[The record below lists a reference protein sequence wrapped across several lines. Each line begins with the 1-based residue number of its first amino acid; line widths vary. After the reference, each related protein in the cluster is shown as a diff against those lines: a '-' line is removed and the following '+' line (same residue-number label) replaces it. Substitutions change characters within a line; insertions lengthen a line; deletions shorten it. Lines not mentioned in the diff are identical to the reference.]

1 MTVAEAAADRA
12 EPVLAEP
19 ESRGTLEI
27 DASVLRKIVEHAADQ
42 APGTRHRARTV
53 AGLGVGESRP
63 TAKISAYDDGVDVA
77 LRVTLAYP
85 TPIRETVADVRERIS
100 RDLDRIAGQKV
111 RSLTVD
117 VGALQSDR
125 EPDEP
130 RVR

>member
-1 MTVAEAAADRA
+1 MTVETAAAA
-12 EPVLAEP
+12 PAPGTLAEP
-19 ESRGTLEI
+19 EVRGTLEI
-27 DASVLRKIVEHAADQ
+27 DPTVLRKIVEHAADQ

-63 TAKISAYDDGVDVA
+63 TAKISAYSDGVDVQ

-85 TPIRETVADVRERIS
+85 APIRETVADVRERIAH
-100 RDLDRIAGQKV
+100 DLDRIAGQKV
-111 RSLTVD
+111 RSMTVD

-125 EPDEP
+125 DPDEP

>member
-1 MTVAEAAADRA
+1 MTVTAPAG
-12 EPVLAEP
+12 PGGTGTLAEP

-27 DASVLRKIVEHAADQ
+27 DPTVLRKIVEHAADQ
-42 APGTRHRARTV
+42 APGTRHRPRTV

-63 TAKISAYDDGVDVA
+63 TARISAFADGVDVL

-85 TPIRETVADVRERIS
+85 APIRETIADVRERIA
-100 RDLDRIAGQKV
+100 RDLDRIAGKNV

-117 VGALQSDR
+117 VGALRSDR
-125 EPDEP
+125 APDEP

>member
-1 MTVAEAAADRA
+1 MTVTTAAAA
-12 EPVLAEP
+12 SAPGTLAEP
-19 ESRGTLEI
+19 ELRGTLEI
-27 DASVLRKIVEHAADQ
+27 DPSVLRKIVEHAADQ

-63 TAKISAYDDGVDVA
+63 TARISAFADGVDVQ

-85 TPIRETVADVRERIS
+85 APIRETVADVRERIA

-125 EPDEP
+125 EPDQP

>member
-1 MTVAEAAADRA
+1 MTVTAVD
-12 EPVLAEP
+12 EPAPSSLAEP

-27 DASVLRKIVEHAADQ
+27 DPGVLRKIVEHAADQ
-42 APGTRHRARTV
+42 APGTRHRTRTV

-63 TAKISAYDDGVDVA
+63 TARISAFPDGIDVQ

-85 TPIRETVADVRERIS
+85 APIRETVADVRERIA
-100 RDLDRIAGQKV
+100 RDLDRIAGQTV

>member
-1 MTVAEAAADRA
+1 VTVDTAAAA
-12 EPVLAEP
+12 SAPGTLAEP
-19 ESRGTLEI
+19 EVRGTLEI
-27 DASVLRKIVEHAADQ
+27 DPTVLRKIVEHAADQ

-63 TAKISAYDDGVDVA
+63 TAKISAYGDGVDVQ

-85 TPIRETVADVRERIS
+85 APIRETVADVRERIAH
-100 RDLDRIAGQKV
+100 DLDRIAGQKV

-125 EPDEP
+125 DPDEP

>member
-1 MTVAEAAADRA
+1 VTVTAAAA
-12 EPVLAEP
+12 SEPGTLAEP
-19 ESRGTLEI
+19 EVRGTLEI
-27 DASVLRKIVEHAADQ
+27 DPSVLRKIVEHAADQ
-42 APGTRHRARTV
+42 APGTRHRTRTV

-63 TAKISAYDDGVDVA
+63 TARINAFADGVDVQ

-85 TPIRETVADVRERIS
+85 TPIRETVADVRERIAH
-100 RDLDRIAGQKV
+100 DLDRIAGQKV

-117 VGALQSDR
+117 VGALQGDR

>member
-1 MTVAEAAADRA
+1 MTVIAPAHTEDSRTLAD
-12 EPVLAEP
+12 P

-27 DASVLRKIVEHAADQ
+27 DHTVLRKIVEHAADQ
-42 APGTRHRARTV
+42 APGTRHRTRTV

-63 TAKISAYDDGVDVA
+63 TARISAFADGIDVQ

-85 TPIRETVADVRERIS
+85 VPIRETVADVRERIA

-111 RSLTVD
+111 RSLTVE

-125 EPDEP
+125 EPDAP